1 MTARTTGWLPRAGDG
16 NGKGE
21 LLRRSFEHRQERR
34 DDGEKA
40 ASLAL
45 ERLDRLQIAERE
57 RLEALAA
64 IAELPEEMRAAIAQL
79 LGLSPEV
86 QDALTTLL
94 V

>member
-1 MTARTTGWLPRAGDG
+1 MTGRTTDWLPRAGGG
-16 NGKGE
+16 NGRGE
-21 LLRRSFEHRQERR
+21 LLRRSFEDRLELR
-34 DDGEKA
+34 DDEEEA

-45 ERLDRLQIAERE
+45 ERLDRLQIAERQ

-64 IAELPEEMRAAIAQL
+64 IAELPEEMRDVIAQA

-86 QDALTTLL
+86 QNALTTLL